1 MFFMMMS
8 GNKISLKLL
17 LLFLMGCLW
26 TPSVFAQASITV
38 DLNKSGH
45 DIPRTLW
52 GIFFE
57 DINLSA
63 DGGIYPELVRNRSF
77 EDGDQPDYWK
87 LTNDAGS
94 QCAMAVDGAWP
105 LNTFNPHCL
114 RVTVDGAFTLEN
126 DGYWGMNVVRGNGY
140 TFRVAVRAADGFAGP
155 LNVKIVSSTGSELAG
170 GEISNLTSEW
180 KYHEIKLAALD
191 SDPQAKLQISAA
203 GKGTLFLDMVSLM
216 PDGTWKHHGLRVDLA
231 EALDALH
238 PSFMRFPG
246 GNWIE
251 GDDLAHMYHWK
262 STVGPIDTRTPLWNT
277 WGYNTTQGL
286 GFEEYLQLCEDLGA
300 EPLFDINCGMSL
312 HDSVPR
318 GQMGQWVQ
326 DALDAIQFV
335 SGTTNT
341 VWGALRAQNGHPQP
355 FSLNYLEVGNENG
368 GSDYW
373 ERWRMVADAVR
384 AKYPSVKLIAN
395 TDLGGR
401 PYPRDP
407 MPDIVDEHYYESPE
421 SFMRRANQY
430 DTYNRGGPKIFV
442 GEYAVTQGAGQGNL
456 RAAIGEAAFMTG
468 IERNSDV
475 VTMAS
480 YAPLFVNVN
489 HRAWNPDMISFD
501 SSRWFGSPSYY
512 VQQMFSANRGSVT
525 LPIAVDSGEVLEQP
539 PAGEIGV
546 GTWNTEAEFKDI
558 KVTSPDGNTLFASDF
573 RTNSDGWKFVGDGDW
588 KVQNATLQQAAQKE
602 NIRALAGDT
611 SWTNYTLQLKARK
624 LGGREGFLILFH
636 IKNDHDRVWWN
647 IGGWNDTR
655 NAVELDG
662 PMDSKPGYIKT
673 GQWYDIKVEVNGISI
688 RCWLDGKLIHE
699 ILKPRIATH
708 RLYASAARD
717 NMTGDIILKVVNS
730 TTGPVAAHIR
740 LSGGNDLTGKGDA
753 MVLTSDNQAD
763 ENSLD
768 NPTHVSP
775 KTEPIDFVGTN
786 LNQTFPGNSFTVLR
800 LGVK

>member
-1 MFFMMMS
+1 MMMS
-8 GNKISLKLL
+8 GCRISLKLL
-17 LLFLMGCLW
+17 LLILLGPLLAS
-26 TPSVFAQASITV
+26 SVFAQATITV
-38 DLNKSGH
+38 DLSKAGH
-45 DIPRTLW
+45 DIPPTLW

-77 EDGDQPDYWK
+77 EDGDQPDYWR

-94 QCAMAVDGAWP
+94 QCAMAVDGSWP
-105 LNTFNPHCL
+105 LNTFNLHYL

-126 DGYWGMNVVRGNGY
+126 NGYWGMNVVRGNGY

-155 LNVKIVSSTGSELAG
+155 LIVKIVSSTGGELAG

-180 KYHEIKLAALD
+180 KYHELKLAALD

-203 GKGTLFLDMVSLM
+203 GKGTICLDMVSLM
-216 PDGTWKHHGLRVDLA
+216 PDETWKHHGLRLDLA
-231 EALDALH
+231 GALNALH

-262 STVGPIDTRTPLWNT
+262 STIGPTDTRTPLWNT

-312 HDSVPR
+312 RDSVPR

-326 DALDAIQFV
+326 DALDAIQFA
-335 SGTTNT
+335 SGDTNT

-355 FSLNYLEVGNENG
+355 FPMNYLEIGNENG
-368 GSDYW
+368 GSDYR
-373 ERWRMVADAVR
+373 ERWRLVATAVR
-384 AKYPSVKLIAN
+384 EKYPSVKLIVN

-407 MPDIVDEHYYESPE
+407 MPDIVDEHYYESPGA
-421 SFMRRANQY
+421 FMRRASQY
-430 DTYNRGGPKIFV
+430 DTYNRNGPKIFV
-442 GEYAVTQGAGQGNL
+442 GEYAVTRGAGQGNM

-489 HRAWNPDMISFD
+489 HRGWNPDLISFD

-512 VQQMFSANRGSVT
+512 VQQMFGENRGSVT
-525 LPIAVDSGEVLEQP
+525 LPITVDSGEVLEQP
-539 PAGEIGV
+539 PSGEIGV
-546 GTWNTEAEFKDI
+546 GTWNTKAEFKDI
-558 KVTSPDGNTLFASDF
+558 TVTSPGGSVLFASDF
-573 RTNSDGWKFVGDGDW
+573 STNSDGWKFAGEGDW
-588 KVQNATLQQAAQKE
+588 KVQNGALQQGAQTE
-602 NIRALAGDT
+602 NVRAFAGDV
-611 SWTNYTLQLKARK
+611 SWTNYTIHLKARK
-624 LGGREGFLILFH
+624 LGGKEGFLILFH
-636 IKNDHDRVWWN
+636 IKNDQDHVWWN
-647 IGGWNDTR
+647 LGGWNNTQD
-655 NAVELDG
+655 AVELDES
-662 PMDSKPGYIKT
+662 DTLDAKPGIIET
-673 GQWYDIKVEVNGISI
+673 GRWYDIKLEVNGISI

-699 ILKPRIATH
+699 ILKPRVATS

-717 NMTGDIILKVVNS
+717 NVTGDVILKVANS
-730 TTGPVAAHIR
+730 TGGPVTAHIQLGGGDL
-740 LSGGNDLTGKGDA
+740 LSGRGKA
-753 MVLTSDNQAD
+753 IVLASASPAD
-763 ENSLD
+763 ENTLD
-768 NPTHVSP
+768 DPTRVSP
-775 KTEPIDFVGTN
+775 KTETIDFSGTD
-786 LNQTFPGNSFTVLR
+786 LTHAFPGNSFTVLR
-800 LGVK
+800 LNPK